1 MCAWGTGLASVDALL
16 HPIGG
21 LSQTGSFQSVFSGAR
36 QIAILRLLHTGARFC
51 RADDG
56 DVVG

>member
-1 MCAWGTGLASVDALL
+1 MCAWGIGLTSVDAVP

-21 LSQTGSFQSVFSGAR
+21 LSQTGSLQSVFSGAR
-36 QIAILRLLHTGARFC
+36 QIAILRLLHTGDRFC